1 MNLVYLKY
9 AVEIA
14 RVGSINKAAEK
25 LYVAQPN
32 LSRAIK
38 ELEKELGITI
48 FDRNSKGMLLTP
60 DGERLIQCGK
70 KLLRQIDEVE
80 GMFREEQTKKTTF
93 SISVPRAGY
102 ISYAMTEFSR
112 QLAGERQCE
121 IFYKETNAARA
132 VNNILR
138 ADYKLGIVRYA
149 SHYDRYFKDM
159 LEQKNLAYDLVT
171 EFSYVLA
178 MNRDCPLAKLRK
190 IGYADLE
197 NYIEIAHADPYV
209 PSVSLADVRKEELPD
224 NINRRIFVFERA
236 SQLEIMAANTE
247 TFMWVSPTPTETLER
262 FNLVQRA
269 CPDNRK
275 LYRDLLIYPKDYH
288 LTRLDKMFIE
298 ELYKAKNLYMGR

>member
-38 ELEKELGITI
+38 ELEKELGIAI
-48 FDRNSKGMLLTP
+48 FDRNSKGMVLTP
-60 DGERLIQCGK
+60 EGERFIQCGK

-102 ISYAMTEFSR
+102 ISHAMTEFSLR
-112 QLAGERQCE
+112 LAGERQCE

-159 LEQKNLAYDLVT
+159 LEQKNLAYDLIT

-178 MNRDCPLAKLRK
+178 MNRDCPLAELDK

-197 NYIEIAHADPYV
+197 DYVEIAHADPYV
-209 PSVSLADVRKEELPD
+209 PSVSLADVRKEELPE
-224 NINRRIFVFERA
+224 NISRRIFVFERA
-236 SQLEIMAANTE
+236 SQLEIMAKNTE
-247 TFMWVSPTPTETLER
+247 TFMWVSPTPDETLER

-275 LYRDLLIYPKDYH
+275 QYRDLLIYPKDYH
-288 LTRLDKMFIE
+288 LTRLDNTFIE
-298 ELYKAKNLYMGR
+298 ELYKAKNLYMK